1 MSSATA
7 GASADLA
14 HASRRAIVAA
24 CVGNA
29 AEWYDFAIYG
39 SLATVIGLVFFPT
52 QDLATALSAAFATYG
67 TAFLVRP
74 LGALL
79 FGRLGDVHGRRTVL
93 VRVVFLMAG
102 ATTCV
107 ALLPGYATIGLLAP
121 VVLVLLRAAQGL
133 AAGGELGVAAVF
145 ILENAHHA
153 RRGQNA
159 AWHTATMA
167 IGIGTGM
174 AVGGV
179 LSFLFS
185 DIGLDSGWWRIAF
198 LLAFPLGFIGVQLR
212 RRVAETPQFEALR
225 TDSRLVDH
233 PVREL
238 WTYHRSAVLRG
249 FCLIA
254 AGSLAFNTFFIFM
267 PNNLISRRGGEL
279 GPVLL
284 VTASALGVLAIAAVA
299 LGRLSDHIG
308 RRPVVI
314 GSTLALLIVPVPMS
328 LLTVRGS
335 LVSLFVAE
343 ALVGVAVAGVLSVAM
358 LGELFAA
365 PLRSTGL
372 ALTAGLATAL
382 IGGTAPLVDQ
392 LLVTLVDLEAGPGTY
407 VAVMASLAL
416 IALRSWPETAF
427 RELI

>member
-1 MSSATA
+1 
-7 GASADLA
+7 
-14 HASRRAIVAA
+14 
-24 CVGNA
+24 
-29 AEWYDFAIYG
+29 
-39 SLATVIGLVFFPT
+39 
-52 QDLATALSAAFATYG
+52 
-67 TAFLVRP
+67 
-74 LGALL
+74 
-79 FGRLGDVHGRRTVL
+79 
-93 VRVVFLMAG
+93 MAG

-185 DIGLDSGWWRIAF
+185 DTGLDSGWWRIAF

>member
-7 GASADLA
+7 DASADLA

-79 FGRLGDVHGRRTVL
+79 FGRLGDAHGRRTIL

-153 RRGQNA
+153 RRGQTA

-167 IGIGTGM
+167 IGI
-174 AVGGV
+174 
-179 LSFLFS
+179 
-185 DIGLDSGWWRIAF
+185 DN
-198 LLAFPLGFIGVQLR
+198 
-212 RRVAETPQFEALR
+212 
-225 TDSRLVDH
+225 
-233 PVREL
+233 
-238 WTYHRSAVLRG
+238 
-249 FCLIA
+249 
-254 AGSLAFNTFFIFM
+254 NTKTQRF
-267 PNNLISRRGGEL
+267 
-279 GPVLL
+279 
-284 VTASALGVLAIAAVA
+284 
-299 LGRLSDHIG
+299 HIC
-308 RRPVVI
+308 RC
-314 GSTLALLIVPVPMS
+314 
-328 LLTVRGS
+328 
-335 LVSLFVAE
+335 E
-343 ALVGVAVAGVLSVAM
+343 K
-358 LGELFAA
+358 
-365 PLRSTGL
+365 
-372 ALTAGLATAL
+372 
-382 IGGTAPLVDQ
+382 
-392 LLVTLVDLEAGPGTY
+392 
-407 VAVMASLAL
+407 
-416 IALRSWPETAF
+416 
-427 RELI
+427 